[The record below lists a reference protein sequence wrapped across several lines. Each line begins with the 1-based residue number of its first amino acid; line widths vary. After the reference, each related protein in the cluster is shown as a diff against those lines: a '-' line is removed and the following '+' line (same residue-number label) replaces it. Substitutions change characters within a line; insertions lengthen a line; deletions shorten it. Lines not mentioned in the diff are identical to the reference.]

1 MLRHF
6 QRGMSQQPLKSKSIS
21 TTVYQILSGESVSE
35 KVGTCFLDTSRA
47 IIPGNGVSECVSP
60 QLIPILCAKQE
71 IAWVSTTS
79 GEVLPQNGNQY
90 RTQGDSLHLSIF
102 GMAKND
108 LAIFQINILDLNA
121 ANGSSTTTIVQQ
133 KIDNHP
139 GSILIKVQSLSGFFK
154 RSISSASV

>member
-1 MLRHF
+1 M
-6 QRGMSQQPLKSKSIS
+6 
-21 TTVYQILSGESVSE
+21 SE
-35 KVGTCFLDTSRA
+35 KVGACFLNTTRA

-71 IAWVSTTS
+71 IARASTTS

-139 GSILIKVQSLSGFFK
+139 GSILIKGTVLAWFLQK
-154 RSISSASV
+154 EH